1 MASYNKIEC
10 VYDPTSKTLVVHKP
24 ITNYLPNYVYQ
35 MCIKAERKEK
45 DVIKYVDFIN
55 NDKIFKKEDLKGRY
69 DWGELKWERSEK

>member
-1 MASYNKIEC
+1 
-10 VYDPTSKTLVVHKP
+10 
-24 ITNYLPNYVYQ
+24 

-69 DWGELKWERSEK
+69 DWGELK